1 MPQIK
6 NDKMDEKLLQ
16 TKLNAISAKL
26 LHRKEIWN
34 FELYNNLFI
43 ILTILVP
50 IAFIFAQ
57 YVAKGT
63 TWETELDVLSVILSG
78 LLIISAL
85 VSSLILKVN
94 DKITIHKTGLKNNL
108 YIVNECDNVSK
119 LNDSDRMWFYRYV
132 TEVDTLDNDT
142 FAKTSDKV
150 KKETYRNAL
159 KELEPGN
166 FLITCPLCNQ
176 SPWKYEEGDC
186 QLCGNKTI

>member
-1 MPQIK
+1 
-6 NDKMDEKLLQ
+6 MDEKLEQ

-26 LHRKEIWN
+26 LHRNSKWK

-63 TWETELDVLSVILSG
+63 NWEAEFEVLSIILSG

-85 VSSLILKVN
+85 FSSLILKVN
-94 DKITIHKTGLKNNL
+94 DKITIHKIGLKNNL
-108 YIVNECDNVSK
+108 YIVNECDNVAK
-119 LNDSDRMWFYRYV
+119 LNDPDKEWFYRYV
-132 TEVDTLDNDT
+132 TEVDNLDNDT

-150 KKETYRNAL
+150 KKKTYRNAL

-166 FLITCPLCNQ
+166 YSISCPLCNK
-176 SPWKYEEGDC
+176 SPWKYEKGDC
-186 QLCGNKTI
+186 QLCGNKTT